1 MREKFGQIFR
11 SALIV
16 LPILLPGAPA
26 LIAQVETAEIHVD
39 GMT

>member
-1 MREKFGQIFR
+1 MKGKFGHIFR

-16 LPILLPGAPA
+16 LPMLLPGAPA